1 MGGMHDGKDIRNK
14 LPVNQ
19 PYVGFLL
26 GEAAKLYTVEDEAL
40 LTSVYWM

>member
-1 MGGMHDGKDIRNK
+1 MGGKCDGNNISNK

-40 LTSVYWM
+40 LTSVY